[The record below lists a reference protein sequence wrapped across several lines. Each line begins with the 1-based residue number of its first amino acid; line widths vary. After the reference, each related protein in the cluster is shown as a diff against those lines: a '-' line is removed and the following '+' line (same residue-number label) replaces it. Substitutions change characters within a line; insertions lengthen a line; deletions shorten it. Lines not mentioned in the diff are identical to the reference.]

1 MVSLNTYLN
10 PEIAGSLAGIG
21 FKARQPVEGSIAG
34 LHRSPL
40 HGLSPEFADYRS
52 YTPGDDLK
60 NLDWKAYARS
70 DRFYIKRFE
79 EESNLRAVFIV
90 DSSASMKY
98 GGPDFSKYDCA
109 ATIAVSLSS
118 VLLKQR
124 DAVGLA
130 ILNDRVQEDLRTG
143 STASHLAKFM
153 EVLQQTELQGETD
166 IGPAVAQVADQIHR
180 CGIVV
185 VLSDLLTP
193 LDRFYE
199 SLGKLQY
206 AGHEVIVMHVLHR
219 DEVELPFKDSVIFKD
234 IEGEEEIFAEP
245 WAFHKAYQAAM
256 EEFIQETRQRCQFC
270 GIDYLQILT
279 DADLSRV
286 LSSYLHNRQFAGA
299 KTHRGRMASLGGS
312 AGSDYQS
319 SDSPAFDSRAGQ
331 PSESE

>member
-1 MVSLNTYLN
+1 LKEYLN
-10 PEIAGSLAGIG
+10 PEVIGRIAGIG
-21 FKARQPVEGSIAG
+21 FKTRQPVEGTIAG
-34 LHRSPL
+34 QHRSPL
-40 HGLSPEFADYRS
+40 HGLSPEFADYRT

-79 EESNLRAVFIV
+79 EESNLRTVFIL

-98 GGPDFSKYDCA
+98 GAPEYSKYDCA
-109 ATIAVSLSS
+109 ATIAVSLSA

-130 ILNDRVQEDLRTG
+130 VLNDRIQEDLKTG
-143 STASHLAKFM
+143 GTPSHLAKFI
-153 EVLQQTELQGETD
+153 EVLQRVELVGETD

-180 CGIVV
+180 RGVVV

-193 LDRFYE
+193 LDPFYE
-199 SLGKLQY
+199 SLGKLQH
-206 AGHEVIVMHVLHR
+206 AGHEVIVVHVLHR
-219 DEVELPFKDSVIFKD
+219 DEVEMPFKDSVIFKD

-256 EEFIQETRQRCQFC
+256 EEFTLETRQRCQYC

-279 DADLSRV
+279 DENLGAV
-286 LSSYLHNRQFAGA
+286 LSSYLHNRQYAGA
-299 KTHRGRMASLGGS
+299 KTHRGRISSLG
-312 AGSDYQS
+312 
-319 SDSPAFDSRAGQ
+319 SPAPDKNQ
-331 PSESE
+331 SEKNTEHSPAPETKTHP

>member
-1 MVSLNTYLN
+1 MKEYLN
-10 PEIAGSLAGIG
+10 PEVVGRITGIG
-21 FKARQPVEGSIAG
+21 FKTRQPVEGSIAG

-79 EESNLRAVFIV
+79 EESNLRAVFII

-98 GGPDFSKYDCA
+98 GAPEFSKYDCA
-109 ATIAVSLSS
+109 ATIAVSLSA

-130 ILNDRVQEDLRTG
+130 ILNDRVQEDLKTG
-143 STASHLAKFM
+143 GTPSHLAKFI
-153 EVLQQTELQGETD
+153 EVLQRTELIGETD
-166 IGPAVAQVADQIHR
+166 IGPAVSQVADQIHR
-180 CGIVV
+180 RGVVV

-193 LDRFYE
+193 LDPFYE
-199 SLGKLQY
+199 SLGKLQH
-206 AGHEVIVMHVLHR
+206 AGHEVIVVHILHR
-219 DEVELPFKDSVIFKD
+219 DEMEMPFKDSVIFKD

-256 EEFIQETRQRCQFC
+256 EEFTQETRQRCQYC
-270 GIDYLQILT
+270 GIDYLQVLT
-279 DADLSRV
+279 DENLGTV
-286 LSSYLHNRQFAGA
+286 LSSYLHNRQYARS
-299 KTHRGRMASLGGS
+299 KTHRGRMSS
-312 AGSDYQS
+312 TSTS
-319 SDSPAFDSRAGQ
+319 SDKEKPSEETSPNSPAPETNSL
-331 PSESE
+331 P

>member
-1 MVSLNTYLN
+1 MKEYLN
-10 PEIAGSLAGIG
+10 PEIISRIAGIG
-21 FKARQPVEGSIAG
+21 FKTKQPVEGSIAG

-79 EESNLRAVFIV
+79 EESNLRAVFII
-90 DSSASMKY
+90 DSSSSMAY
-98 GGPDFSKYDCA
+98 GGPQNSKYDCA
-109 ATIAVSLSS
+109 ATIAVSLSA

-130 ILNDRVQEDLRTG
+130 ILNDHVQEDLRTG
-143 STASHLAKFM
+143 STPSHLSKFI
-153 EVLQQTELQGETD
+153 EVLKQVELEGETD
-166 IGPAVAQVADQIHR
+166 IGPAVSQVAEQIHR
-180 CGIVV
+180 RGVVV

-199 SLGKLQY
+199 SLGKLQH
-206 AGHEVIVMHVLHR
+206 AGHEVIVVHILHR
-219 DEVELPFKDSVIFKD
+219 DEVEMPFKDSVIFKD

-256 EEFIQETRQRCQFC
+256 EQFIQETRQRCQYC
-270 GIDYLQILT
+270 GIDYLQVLT
-279 DADLSRV
+279 DENLAVV

-299 KTHRGRMASLGGS
+299 KTHRGRMS
-312 AGSDYQS
+312 ALAGTSNQETQS
-319 SDSPAFDSRAGQ
+319 ETVSNSPAPDVEQRS
-331 PSESE
+331 

>member
-1 MVSLNTYLN
+1 MKEYLN
-10 PEIAGSLAGIG
+10 PEIVGRIAGIG

-90 DSSASMKY
+90 DSSKSMAY
-98 GGPDFSKYDCA
+98 GGPAFSKFDCA
-109 ATIAVSLSS
+109 ASIAVSMSA

-130 ILNDRVQEDLRTG
+130 ILNDRVQQDLRTG
-143 STASHLAKFM
+143 STPSHLAKFI
-153 EVLQQTELQGETD
+153 EVLQQVELQGETD
-166 IGPAVAQVADQIHR
+166 IGPAVSQVADQIHR
-180 CGIVV
+180 RGVVV

-193 LDRFYE
+193 LDPFYE
-199 SLGKLQY
+199 ALGKLQH
-206 AGHEVIVMHVLHR
+206 AGHEIIVGHILHR
-219 DEVELPFKDSVIFKD
+219 DEVEMQFKDSVIFKD

-256 EEFIQETRQRCQFC
+256 EEFIQETRQRCQYC
-270 GIDYLQILT
+270 GIDYLQIMT
-279 DADLSRV
+279 DENLGGV

-299 KTHRGRMASLGGS
+299 KTHRGRMSSLGS
-312 AGSDYQS
+312 QS
-319 SDSPAFDSRAGQ
+319 GDDNKTESVTANSPAPDQ
-331 PSESE
+331 

>member
-1 MVSLNTYLN
+1 MKEYLN
-10 PEIAGSLAGIG
+10 PEVIGRIAGIG
-21 FKARQPVEGSIAG
+21 FKTRQPVEGTIAG

-79 EESNLRAVFIV
+79 EESNLRAVFII
-90 DSSASMKY
+90 DSSASMEY
-98 GGPDFSKYDCA
+98 GTPGFSKYDCA
-109 ATIAVSLSS
+109 ATIAVSLSA

-130 ILNDRVQEDLRTG
+130 VLNDRVQEELKTG
-143 STASHLAKFM
+143 GTPSHLAKFI
-153 EVLQQTELQGETD
+153 EVLQGVELIGETD
-166 IGPAVAQVADQIHR
+166 IGPTVSQVADQIHR
-180 CGIVV
+180 RGVVV

-193 LDRFYE
+193 LDSFYE
-199 SLGKLQY
+199 SLGKLQH
-206 AGHEVIVMHVLHR
+206 AAHEVIVIHVLHR
-219 DEVELPFKDSVIFKD
+219 DELEMPFKDSVIFKD

-256 EEFIQETRQRCQFC
+256 EEFTQETRQRCQYC

-279 DADLSRV
+279 DENLGAV
-286 LSSYLHNRQFAGA
+286 LSSYLHNRQYAGA
-299 KTHRGRMASLGGS
+299 KTHRGRISSLGS
-312 AGSDYQS
+312 PSRNETQDEKNTEN
-319 SDSPAFDSRAGQ
+319 SPAPETKPLQ
-331 PSESE
+331 

>member
-1 MVSLNTYLN
+1 MKEYLN
-10 PEIAGSLAGIG
+10 PEVIGRIAGIG
-21 FKARQPVEGSIAG
+21 FKTKQPVEGSIAG

-90 DSSASMKY
+90 DSSSSMAY
-98 GGPDFSKYDCA
+98 GGPEYSKYDCA
-109 ATIAVSLSS
+109 ATIAVSVSA

-130 ILNDRVQEDLRTG
+130 ILNDHVQEDLRTG
-143 STASHLAKFM
+143 STPSHLSKFM
-153 EVLQQTELQGETD
+153 DVLQQVELAGETD
-166 IGPAVAQVADQIHR
+166 IGPAVSQVADQIHR
-180 CGIVV
+180 RGVV
-185 VLSDLLTP
+185 FVLSDLLTP

-199 SLGKLQY
+199 SLGKLQH
-206 AGHEVIVMHVLHR
+206 AGHEVIVVHILHR
-219 DEVELPFKDSVIFKD
+219 DEVEMPFKDSVIFKD

-245 WAFHKAYQAAM
+245 WAFHKAYQSAM
-256 EEFIQETRQRCQFC
+256 EQFIQETRQRCQYC
-270 GIDYLQILT
+270 GIDYLQVLT
-279 DADLSRV
+279 DENLGIV

-299 KTHRGRMASLGGS
+299 KTHRGRMSASGGS
-312 AGSDYQS
+312 ARDESQAESGSN
-319 SDSPAFDSRAGQ
+319 SPAPDVEQRS
-331 PSESE
+331 

>member
-1 MVSLNTYLN
+1 MNEYLN
-10 PEIAGSLAGIG
+10 PEIIGRIAGIG
-21 FKARQPVEGSIAG
+21 FKTRQPVEGTIAG

-90 DSSASMKY
+90 DSSASMAY
-98 GGPDFSKYDCA
+98 GEPAFSKYDCA
-109 ATIAVSLSS
+109 ATIAVSLSA

-130 ILNDRVQEDLRTG
+130 ILNDRVQEDLKTG
-143 STASHLAKFM
+143 STPSHLAKFM
-153 EVLQQTELQGETD
+153 EVLQRTKLVGETD
-166 IGPAVAQVADQIHR
+166 IGPAVSQVADQIHR
-180 CGIVV
+180 RGVVV

-199 SLGKLQY
+199 SLGKLQHS
-206 AGHEVIVMHVLHR
+206 GHEVIVAHILHR
-219 DEVELPFKDSVIFKD
+219 DEVEMPFKDSVIFKD
-234 IEGEEEIFAEP
+234 IEGDEEIFAEP

-256 EEFIQETRQRCQFC
+256 EQFIQETRLRCQYC
-270 GIDYLQILT
+270 GIDYLPVLT
-279 DADLSRV
+279 DENLGVV
-286 LSSYLHNRQFAGA
+286 LSSYLHNRQFAGT
-299 KTHRGRMASLGGS
+299 KTHRGRMSSLDSQPDAKAQREKMTGN
-312 AGSDYQS
+312 
-319 SDSPAFDSRAGQ
+319 SPA
-331 PSESE
+331 PETKTLP

>member
-1 MVSLNTYLN
+1 MGSLKTYLN

-21 FKARQPVEGSIAG
+21 FKARHPVEGSIAG

-90 DSSASMKY
+90 DSSTSMNY
-98 GGPDFSKYDCA
+98 GGPESSKFDCA

-143 STASHLAKFM
+143 STPSHLAKFM
-153 EVLQQTELQGETD
+153 EVLQKTDLQGETD
-166 IGPAVAQVADQIHR
+166 IGPAVSQVADQIHR
-180 CGIVV
+180 RGIVV

-193 LDRFYE
+193 LDPFYE

-206 AGHEVIVMHVLHR
+206 AGHEVIVMHILHR
-219 DEVELPFKDSVIFKD
+219 DEVELPFKDSVIFRD

-245 WAFHKAYQAAM
+245 WAFHKDYQAAM
-256 EEFIQETRQRCQFC
+256 EQFIGETRERCQFC
-270 GIDYLQILT
+270 GIDYLQIFT
-279 DADLSRV
+279 DDNLSAV
-286 LSSYLHNRQFAGA
+286 LSSYLHNRQYSGA
-299 KTHRGRMASLGGS
+299 KTHRGRMASLGS
-312 AGSDYQS
+312 QS
-319 SDSPAFDSRAGQ
+319 NQNESPAEIKSAS
-331 PSESE
+331 PAPHNKTP

>member
-1 MVSLNTYLN
+1 MKEYLN
-10 PEIAGSLAGIG
+10 PEIISRIAGIG
-21 FKARQPVEGSIAG
+21 FKTKQPVEGSIAG

-90 DSSASMKY
+90 DSSSSMTY
-98 GGPDFSKYDCA
+98 GGPEYSKYDCA
-109 ATIAVSLSS
+109 ATIAVSLSA

-130 ILNDRVQEDLRTG
+130 ILNDHVQQDLRTG
-143 STASHLAKFM
+143 STPSHLSKFI
-153 EVLQQTELQGETD
+153 EVLQQVELAGETD
-166 IGPAVAQVADQIHR
+166 IGPAVSQVADQIHR
-180 CGIVV
+180 RGVVV

-199 SLGKLQY
+199 SLGKLQH
-206 AGHEVIVMHVLHR
+206 AGHEIIVMHVLHR
-219 DEVELPFKDSVIFKD
+219 DEVEMPFKDSVIFKD

-256 EEFIQETRQRCQFC
+256 EQFIQETRQRCQYC
-270 GIDYLQILT
+270 GIDYLQVLT
-279 DADLSRV
+279 DENLGVV

-299 KTHRGRMASLGGS
+299 KTHRGRMSALGGS
-312 AGSDYQS
+312 TRAESQVETVS
-319 SDSPAFDSRAGQ
+319 NSPAPDVEQQS
-331 PSESE
+331 

>member
-1 MVSLNTYLN
+1 MNEYLN
-10 PEIAGSLAGIG
+10 PEIIGRIAGIG
-21 FKARQPVEGSIAG
+21 FKTKQPVEGTIAG

-79 EESNLRAVFIV
+79 EESNLRAVFII
-90 DSSASMKY
+90 DSSKSMSY
-98 GGPDFSKYDCA
+98 GSPTFSKYDCA
-109 ATIAVSLSS
+109 ATIAVSLSA

-130 ILNDRVQEDLRTG
+130 VLNDQVQEELRTG
-143 STASHLAKFM
+143 GTPSHLAKFR
-153 EVLQQTELQGETD
+153 ELLEQVELTGETD
-166 IGPAVAQVADQIHR
+166 IGPAVSQVADQIHR
-180 CGIVV
+180 RGIVV

-193 LDRFYE
+193 LDPFYE

-206 AGHEVIVMHVLHR
+206 AGHEVIVIHTLHR
-219 DEVELPFKDSVIFKD
+219 DELEMPFKDSVIFRD

-256 EEFIQETRQRCQFC
+256 EQFIQETKQRCQYC
-270 GIDYLQILT
+270 GIDYLQVLT
-279 DADLSRV
+279 DEDLGVV
-286 LSSYLHNRQFAGA
+286 LSSYLHNRQYARS
-299 KTHRGRMASLGGS
+299 KTHRGRMS
-312 AGSDYQS
+312 ALSSQPTQERQS
-319 SDSPAFDSRAGQ
+319 EESAANSPALESNT
-331 PSESE
+331 PS

>member
-1 MVSLNTYLN
+1 MKEYLN
-10 PEIAGSLAGIG
+10 PEIISRIAGIG
-21 FKARQPVEGSIAG
+21 FKTKQPVEGSIAG

-79 EESNLRAVFIV
+79 EESNLRAVFII
-90 DSSASMKY
+90 DSSSSMAY
-98 GGPDFSKYDCA
+98 GGSQNSKYDCA
-109 ATIAVSLSS
+109 ATIAVSLSA

-130 ILNDRVQEDLRTG
+130 ILNDHVQEDLRTG
-143 STASHLAKFM
+143 STPSHLSKFI
-153 EVLQQTELQGETD
+153 EVLKQVELEGETD
-166 IGPAVAQVADQIHR
+166 IGPAVSQVADQIHR
-180 CGIVV
+180 RGVVV

-199 SLGKLQY
+199 SLGKLQH
-206 AGHEVIVMHVLHR
+206 AGHEVIVVHILHR
-219 DEVELPFKDSVIFKD
+219 DEVEMPFKDSVIFKD

-256 EEFIQETRQRCQFC
+256 EQFIQETRQRCQYC
-270 GIDYLQILT
+270 GIDYLQVLT
-279 DADLSRV
+279 DENLAVV

-299 KTHRGRMASLGGS
+299 KTHRGRMS
-312 AGSDYQS
+312 ALAGTSNQETQS
-319 SDSPAFDSRAGQ
+319 ETVSNSPAPDVEQRS
-331 PSESE
+331 

>member
-1 MVSLNTYLN
+1 MKEYLN
-10 PEIAGSLAGIG
+10 PEVVGRITGIG
-21 FKARQPVEGSIAG
+21 FKTRQPVEGSIAG

-79 EESNLRAVFIV
+79 EESNLRAVFII

-98 GGPDFSKYDCA
+98 GAPEFSKYDCA
-109 ATIAVSLSS
+109 ATVAVSLSA

-130 ILNDRVQEDLRTG
+130 ILNDRVQEDLKTG
-143 STASHLAKFM
+143 GTPSHLAKFI
-153 EVLQQTELQGETD
+153 EVLQRTELIGETD
-166 IGPAVAQVADQIHR
+166 IGPAVSQVADQIHR
-180 CGIVV
+180 RGVVV

-193 LDRFYE
+193 LDPFYE
-199 SLGKLQY
+199 SLGKLQH
-206 AGHEVIVMHVLHR
+206 AGHEVIVVHILHR
-219 DEVELPFKDSVIFKD
+219 DEMEMPFKDSVIFKD

-256 EEFIQETRQRCQFC
+256 EEFTQETRQRCQYC
-270 GIDYLQILT
+270 GIDYLQVLT
-279 DADLSRV
+279 DENLGAV
-286 LSSYLHNRQFAGA
+286 LSSYLHNRQYARS
-299 KTHRGRMASLGGS
+299 KTHRGRMSSTGT
-312 AGSDYQS
+312 S
-319 SDSPAFDSRAGQ
+319 SDKEK
-331 PSESE
+331 PSEENSPNSLAPETNSLP

>member
-1 MVSLNTYLN
+1 LKEYLN
-10 PEIAGSLAGIG
+10 PEVIGRIAGIG
-21 FKARQPVEGSIAG
+21 FKTRQPVEGTIAG

-79 EESNLRAVFIV
+79 EESNLRAVFIL
-90 DSSASMKY
+90 DSSASMAY
-98 GGPDFSKYDCA
+98 GTPGFSKFDCA
-109 ATIAVSLSS
+109 ATIAVSLSA

-143 STASHLAKFM
+143 GTPSHLAKFI
-153 EVLQQTELQGETD
+153 EVLQRVELIGETD
-166 IGPAVAQVADQIHR
+166 IGPAVSQVADQIHR
-180 CGIVV
+180 RGVVV

-193 LDRFYE
+193 LDPFYE
-199 SLGKLQY
+199 SLGKLQH
-206 AGHEVIVMHVLHR
+206 AGHEVIVVHILHR
-219 DEVELPFKDSVIFKD
+219 DEMEMPFKDSVIFKD

-256 EEFIQETRQRCQFC
+256 EEFTQETRQRCQYC
-270 GIDYLQILT
+270 GIDYLQVLT
-279 DADLSRV
+279 DENLGAV
-286 LSSYLHNRQFAGA
+286 LSSYLHNRQYAGA
-299 KTHRGRMASLGGS
+299 KTHRGRMSSLGS
-312 AGSDYQS
+312 PSRNENQS
-319 SDSPAFDSRAGQ
+319 ENNTENSPA
-331 PSESE
+331 PESNTLQ

>member
-1 MVSLNTYLN
+1 MNTYLN

-90 DSSASMKY
+90 DSSTSMKY
-98 GGPDFSKYDCA
+98 GAPEYSKYDCA

-153 EVLQQTELQGETD
+153 EVLQNVELQGETD
-166 IGPAVAQVADQIHR
+166 IGPAVSQVADQIHR
-180 CGIVV
+180 RGIVV

-193 LDRFYE
+193 LEPFYE
-199 SLGKLQY
+199 ALGKLQY

-270 GIDYLQILT
+270 GIDYLQIFT
-279 DADLSRV
+279 DDDLSRV
-286 LSSYLHNRQFAGA
+286 LSSYLHNRQFAGS
-299 KTHRGRMASLGGS
+299 KTHRGRMTSLGGS
-312 AGSDYQS
+312 S
-319 SDSPAFDSRAGQ
+319 STNLQNTDSSVPENTTNQ
-331 PSESE
+331 

>member
-1 MVSLNTYLN
+1 MKEYLN
-10 PEIAGSLAGIG
+10 PEVVGRITGIG
-21 FKARQPVEGSIAG
+21 FKTRQPVEGSIAG

-79 EESNLRAVFIV
+79 EESNLRAVFII

-98 GGPDFSKYDCA
+98 GAPEFSKYDCA
-109 ATIAVSLSS
+109 ATIAVSLSA

-130 ILNDRVQEDLRTG
+130 ILNDRVQEDLKTG
-143 STASHLAKFM
+143 GTPSHLAKFI
-153 EVLQQTELQGETD
+153 EVLQRTELIGETD
-166 IGPAVAQVADQIHR
+166 IGPAVSQVADQIHR
-180 CGIVV
+180 RGVVV

-193 LDRFYE
+193 LDPFYE
-199 SLGKLQY
+199 SLGKLQH
-206 AGHEVIVMHVLHR
+206 AGHEVIVVHILHR
-219 DEVELPFKDSVIFKD
+219 DEMEMPFKDSVIFKD

-256 EEFIQETRQRCQFC
+256 EEFTQETRQRCQYC
-270 GIDYLQILT
+270 GIDYLQVLT
-279 DADLSRV
+279 DENLGTV
-286 LSSYLHNRQFAGA
+286 LSSYLHNRQYARS
-299 KTHRGRMASLGGS
+299 KTHRGRMSSTGT
-312 AGSDYQS
+312 S
-319 SDSPAFDSRAGQ
+319 SDKEKPSEENSPNSPAPETNSL
-331 PSESE
+331 P